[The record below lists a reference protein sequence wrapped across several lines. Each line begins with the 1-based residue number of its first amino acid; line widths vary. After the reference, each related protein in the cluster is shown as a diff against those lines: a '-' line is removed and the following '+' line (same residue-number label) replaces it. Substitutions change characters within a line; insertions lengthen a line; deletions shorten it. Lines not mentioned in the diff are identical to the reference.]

1 MENKSQISKDILN
14 YIYALS
20 FDKGEEVI
28 NPYTN
33 DYITVDDNF
42 FTLFESIVLAPDS
55 DEVVSF
61 RKDVQTT
68 YISQTLAQEI
78 QIERLDITETALYKK
93 ILDKYTRSLKKNALT
108 PFVEN
113 ENFRRAL
120 LDYDLDSFSKY
131 DVRLKSSIKHLIK
144 NLKKKY
150 GYTKA
155 GAIQVVIYLID
166 NKLYLKN

>member
-1 MENKSQISKDILN
+1 MTELDAPKNLTRNVLVGMFAGEPASIFSREPISKLEDLKNKTKLFNDFITKDFITFMRRMYDYNLLQEIKECIYYYNKSQISKDILN

-55 DEVVSF
+55 DEVISF

-78 QIERLDITETALYKK
+78 QIEKT
-93 ILDKYTRSLKKNALT
+93 
-108 PFVEN
+108 
-113 ENFRRAL
+113 
-120 LDYDLDSFSKY
+120 
-131 DVRLKSSIKHLIK
+131 
-144 NLKKKY
+144 
-150 GYTKA
+150 
-155 GAIQVVIYLID
+155 
-166 NKLYLKN
+166 